1 MSTDRRMD
9 KENLKYICV
18 CDRRMD
24 NENLKYKENGIL
36 LSHKKSETLSFV
48 TWIPWGHY
56 AKWNQSD
63 RQRQILNDLLYMWNR
78 EKKGQKTE
86 KQASRYRS

>member
-24 NENLKYKENGIL
+24 KENLKYKENGIL

-48 TWIPWGHY
+48 T
-56 AKWNQSD
+56 
-63 RQRQILNDLLYMWNR
+63 
-78 EKKGQKTE
+78 
-86 KQASRYRS
+86 